1 MRASR
6 LLFGGFIVA
15 VYVYL
20 LAPVIVVVVTSFN
33 KTALNAFP
41 PQGLSFRWYL
51 EFFNNPT
58 FVNAFFNISL
68 KIAIAVAFIA
78 TFLSLLA
85 TIAIS
90 RYRFRF
96 SSLIQTFLLSP
107 LMIPH
112 MLVGIALLLF
122 FSKVFIGG
130 SLRLIIGHI
139 IISMPIAVRAI
150 YSSMAGLNPAYEEAA
165 CTLGANRW
173 QTFFLVTLRLTFSG
187 IMAAFIFSFIISF
200 TDVNVALFLTGP
212 GTTTLPIEIFT
223 FLMWD
228 SNPMIAAITTIQV
241 FIIIAF
247 SYILEKL
254 VGLSSVM
261 QH

>member
-6 LLFGGFIVA
+6 LLFGSFLVT
-15 VYVYL
+15 VYLYL
-20 LAPVIVVVVTSFN
+20 LAPVIVVIFTSFN
-33 KTALNAFP
+33 ETALNAFP
-41 PQGLSFRWYL
+41 PQGFSFRWYV
-51 EFFNNPT
+51 EFFKDPT
-58 FVNAFFNISL
+58 FMNAFFNISL
-68 KIAIAVAFIA
+68 KIAIFVALIS
-78 TFLSLLA
+78 TLLSLLA
-85 TIAIS
+85 TIAIT
-90 RYRFRF
+90 RYRFPL

-122 FSKVFIGG
+122 LSKVFIGG
-130 SLRLIIGHI
+130 SLRLVIGHVI
-139 IISMPIAVRAI
+139 ITIPIAIRAI
-150 YSSMAGLNPAYEEAA
+150 YSSMAGLNPAFEEAA
-165 CTLGANRW
+165 RTLGANRW

-223 FLMWD
+223 FLTWD

-241 FIIIAF
+241 FMIIAF

>member
-1 MRASR
+1 MK
-6 LLFGGFIVA
+6 LTPYFFGGFIIA

-20 LAPVIVVVVTSFN
+20 LAPVVVVIFTSLN
-33 KTALNAFP
+33 QTALNAFP
-41 PQGLSFRWYL
+41 PRGISFRWYL
-51 EFFNNPT
+51 AFFNDPT
-58 FVNAFFNISL
+58 FMNAFFNISL
-68 KIAIAVAFIA
+68 KLAIFVAIIS

-85 TIAIS
+85 TIAIT
-90 RYRFRF
+90 RYQFPF

-122 FSKVFIGG
+122 LSKIYLGG
-130 SLRLIIGHI
+130 LLRLAIGHVI
-139 IISMPIAVRAI
+139 ITVPIAVRAI
-150 YSSMAGLNPAYEEAA
+150 YSSMAGLNPTYEEAA
-165 CTLGANRW
+165 RTLGANRL
-173 QTFFLVTLRLTFSG
+173 QTFFWVTLRLTFSG

-223 FLMWD
+223 FLAWD

-241 FIIIAF
+241 FMIIIF
-247 SYILEKL
+247 CFILEKL
-254 VGLSSVM
+254 VGLSTVM